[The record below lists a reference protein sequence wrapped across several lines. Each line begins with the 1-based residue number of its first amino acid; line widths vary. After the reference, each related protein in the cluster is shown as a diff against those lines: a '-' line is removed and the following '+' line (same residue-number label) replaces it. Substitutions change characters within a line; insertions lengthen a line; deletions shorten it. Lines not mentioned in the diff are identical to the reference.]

1 MRTQESALPHPPP
14 AFAPTFAAPRHTP
27 LWDGQ
32 GIAAATPVA
41 TPFGPIP
48 AERLQPGGQV
58 LGPGGALLTLTEV
71 RRLALPGA
79 LFRRLGLDAP
89 VEIAA
94 GALGFGMP
102 SVPLVLG
109 PAQRLRLAG
118 GWIAADLLAD
128 GRTIRTTDR
137 GGPMVVLRHAGEG
150 PFLAAGT
157 PLGAPCA
164 PGSRGHGAPADI
176 DAAVSTLLRLADAS
190 GVPSRDLDGFVDQA
204 DRFGVA
210 GWAIDRALPDRVVPL
225 EIRVGGEVVALALA
239 DTPRH
244 DVAVDPG
251 GGGAGGRARHGFAV
265 RFAAPLAAG
274 RSWMITVCRAG
285 GGPTLGGTQVLLD
298 AAGASPD
305 GFDLALAAAAD
316 GAAGAEFLA
325 ELVDAGVAA
334 RRR

>member
-58 LGPGGALLTLTEV
+58 LGSGGALLTLTEV
-71 RRLALPGA
+71 QRLALPGA
-79 LFRRLGLDAP
+79 LFRRLGLNAP

-128 GRTIRTTDR
+128 GRTIRTTER
-137 GGPMVVLRHAGEG
+137 GEPMVVLRYAGEG

-157 PLGAPCA
+157 PLGAP
-164 PGSRGHGAPADI
+164 GSGGHGAPADI
-176 DAAVSTLLRLADAS
+176 NAAVSTLLRLADAS

-225 EIRVGGEVVALALA
+225 EILVGGEVVALALA

-244 DVAVDPG
+244 DVAVDR
-251 GGGAGGRARHGFAV
+251 AGGRARHGFAV

-274 RSWMITVCRAG
+274 RSWMIAVRRAG

-316 GAAGAEFLA
+316 GAPGAEFLA
-325 ELVDAGVAA
+325 GLVDAGVAA

>member
-1 MRTQESALPHPPP
+1 MRSQESALPHPSP
-14 AFAPTFAAPRHTP
+14 AFAPPFAAPRHTP

-41 TPFGPIP
+41 TPYGQIP

-71 RRLALPGA
+71 RRLSLPGA

-102 SVPLVLG
+102 SGPLVLG
-109 PAQRLRLAG
+109 PAQRIRLAG

-128 GRTIRTTDR
+128 GRAIRTTDG
-137 GGPMVVLRHAGEG
+137 GGPMIALRHAGEG

-157 PLGAPCA
+157 PLGAPA
-164 PGSRGHGAPADI
+164 SADQDGLADI
-176 DAAVSTLLRLADAS
+176 AATVATLRRLADGS
-190 GVPSRDLDGFVDQA
+190 GVPTRDLDGFVDHA
-204 DRFGVA
+204 DHFGVA

-225 EIRVGGEVVALALA
+225 EILAGDAVIALAVA
-239 DTPRH
+239 DKPRP
-244 DVAVDPG
+244 DVAADRP
-251 GGGAGGRARHGFAV
+251 GGRARHGFAV
-265 RFAAPLAAG
+265 RFAAPLPAG
-274 RSWMITVCRAG
+274 RSWMITVRRAG
-285 GGPTLGGTQVLLD
+285 GGPALGGTLVLLD
-298 AAGASPD
+298 AAGASSEA
-305 GFDLALAAAAD
+305 FDLALAAIAD

-325 ELVDAGVAA
+325 RLMDAGVAA

>member
-1 MRTQESALPHPPP
+1 MSCPRLRTQESALPHPPP
-14 AFAPTFAAPRHTP
+14 AFAPAFAAPRHTP

-32 GIAAATPVA
+32 GVAAATLVA
-41 TPFGPIP
+41 TPFGPTP

-58 LGPGGALLTLTEV
+58 LGPGGTLLTLTEV

-102 SVPLVLG
+102 SGPLVLG

-128 GRTIRTTDR
+128 GRAIRTTHS
-137 GGPMVVLRHAGEG
+137 GGPMILLRHAGEG

-157 PLGAPCA
+157 PLGAPA
-164 PGSRGHGAPADI
+164 GASHGGPADI
-176 DAAVSTLLRLADAS
+176 AATVATLLRLADGY

-204 DRFGVA
+204 DRFGIA

-225 EIRVGGEVVALALA
+225 EILAGGTVVAHALT
-239 DTPRH
+239 DRSRP
-244 DVAVDPG
+244 DVAVDRP
-251 GGGAGGRARHGFAV
+251 GGRARHGFVA
-265 RFAAPLAAG
+265 RFAAPLPAG
-274 RSWMITVCRAG
+274 RSWMVTVRRAG

-298 AAGASPD
+298 AAGASPAE
-305 GFDLALAAAAD
+305 FDLALAAAAD
-316 GAAGAEFLA
+316 GVAGAEFLA
-325 ELVDAGVAA
+325 GLVNAGVAA